1 MFYEQSNLFYD
12 FMRMNLFSQVRQT
25 NLVHTVFLFFIMYL
39 WKNETFMAQ
48 IMQMFH
54 WNNLPAFLGTY
65 FHMWKRRALVLE
77 GKRCEIMYS
86 YNQTAMVTHT
96 FSEKFQA
103 IWKYMEDHLSEFQD
117 IYQLQEFHSIRPNL
131 DNGGSSIIIN
141 AKQPPTPI
149 ASKEMF
155 IISQPTT
162 FLLDPIR
169 KIYGRVLMTKN
180 VNKNDKNEG
189 REVDTIRITLYSYVT
204 SMVDLREWLDDIH
217 MKYRSAVAGARAG
230 KQYVYTLFPPSSS
243 TSSPPMSISYSSGGG
258 GNSANNAHLSNWKE
272 TIFDTTRQFS
282 NIFFEGK
289 DAILHKI
296 DFFLNNRAWYYE
308 YGIPYTLGIGMY
320 GKPGTGKT
328 SFIKCLAKYTGRH
341 VILLTFKHIRTKK
354 QLEEYFYESQYHVGN
369 EPNSIG
375 FDQKIIV
382 MEDLD
387 CIGDIVLDRSLKNN
401 VSMSTSA
408 DALRPNKVGSPAS
421 SPTVPCTTV
430 LRTSAFGSST
440 ESVSHDDSISSEM
453 EILKDKLT
461 KNEQKIKDIADPEN
475 KKKEEDNDRLTLDD
489 ILNLMDGIRE
499 TPGRILV
506 ITSNHY
512 DRLDPALVR
521 PGRIDMK
528 LPMTYASHETIR
540 QIYLHFFKV
549 PIDESVFE
557 HENLSEEFKYSP
569 AELVNFYVNS
579 HGNADAFMAQL
590 LS

>member
-1 MFYEQSNLFYD
+1 MCRLIEHSNMFYEQSNLFYD

-39 WKNETFMAQ
+39 WKNETFMTQ
-48 IMQMFH
+48 IIQMFH
-54 WNNLPAFLGTY
+54 WNNLPACLGTY

-131 DNGGSSIIIN
+131 DNGGSSIIVN
-141 AKQPPTPI
+141 AKQPITPI
-149 ASKEMF
+149 ASKEIF

-162 FLLDPIR
+162 FLLDPVR
-169 KIYGRVLMTKN
+169 NIYGQVHMTKN
-180 VNKNDKNEG
+180 VNKNEKNEG
-189 REVDTIRITLYSYVT
+189 REVDIIRITLYSYVT
-204 SMVDLREWLDDIH
+204 SMVDLRAWLDDIH
-217 MKYRSAVAGARAG
+217 TKYRSAVAGARAG
-230 KQYVYTLFPPSSS
+230 NQYVYTLFPPSS
-243 TSSPPMSISYSSGGG
+243 TASSSSSISYSSGG
-258 GNSANNAHLSNWKE
+258 GNSANNAHLSCWKE
-272 TIFDTTRQFS
+272 TVFDTTRQFS

-289 DAILHKI
+289 NTILHKI

-308 YGIPYTLGIGMY
+308 FGIPYTLGIGMY

-341 VILLTFKHIRTKK
+341 VVLLTFKHIRTKK
-354 QLEEYFYESQYHVGN
+354 QLEEYFYENQYHVGN
-369 EPNSIG
+369 EPGSIG
-375 FDQKIIV
+375 FDKKIIV

-408 DALRPNKVGSPAS
+408 
-421 SPTVPCTTV
+421 
-430 LRTSAFGSST
+430 ST

-461 KNEQKIKDIADPEN
+461 KNEQKIKDIVNPEN
-475 KKKEEDNDRLTLDD
+475 KKKEEEDNDRLTLDD

-528 LPMTYASHETIR
+528 LHMTYASHETIR

-549 PIDESVFE
+549 PIDETVFE

-579 HGNADAFMAQL
+579 HGNANAFMAQL

>member
-1 MFYEQSNLFYD
+1 MYEQSNLFYD
-12 FMRMNLFSQVRQT
+12 FMRMNLFSQIKET

-39 WKNETFMAQ
+39 WKNND
-48 IMQMFH
+48 IMTQFLQLFH
-54 WNNLPAFLGTY
+54 WNQLPNGLNVLGTH
-65 FHMWKRRALVLE
+65 FHLWKRRSLVLE

-86 YNQTAMVTHT
+86 YTQTAMVTHT

-131 DNGGSSIIIN
+131 DIGGSGSH
-141 AKQPPTPI
+141 ATKPTM
-149 ASKEMF
+149 ASKEIF
-155 IISQPTT
+155 IIAQPTI

-169 KIYGRVLMTKN
+169 KIYGQVHMTKN
-180 VNKNDKNEG
+180 VNKNEKNEG

-204 SMVDLREWLDDIH
+204 SMVELRAWLDDIH
-217 MKYRSAVAGARAG
+217 TKYRSAVAGARAG
-230 KQYVYTLFPPSSS
+230 NQYVYTLFPPSSS
-243 TSSPPMSISYSSGGG
+243 ASSSSPMSISYGGG
-258 GNSANNAHLSNWKE
+258 GGANHTNHLSCWKE
-272 TIFDTTRQFS
+272 TVFDTTRKFS

-289 DAILHKI
+289 DTILHKI

-341 VILLTFKHIRTKK
+341 VVLLTFKYIRTKK

-369 EPNSIG
+369 EPGSIG

-387 CIGDIVLDRSLKNN
+387 CIGDIVLDRSLKN
-401 VSMSTSA
+401 SA
-408 DALRPNKVGSPAS
+408 
-421 SPTVPCTTV
+421 
-430 LRTSAFGSST
+430 ST
-440 ESVSHDDSISSEM
+440 ESVSHDDSISIEM

-461 KNEQKIKDIADPEN
+461 KNEQKIKDIVNPEN
-475 KKKEEDNDRLTLDD
+475 KKKEEEDRLTLDD

-549 PIDESVFE
+549 PIDESIFE
-557 HENLSEEFKYSP
+557 NENMSEEFKYSP

-590 LS
+590 LA

>member
-1 MFYEQSNLFYD
+1 MKLMELFHW
-12 FMRMNLFSQVRQT
+12 NHLP
-25 NLVHTVFLFFIMYL
+25 TVLPQFLGRYL
-39 WKNETFMAQ
+39 WK
-48 IMQMFH
+48 
-54 WNNLPAFLGTY
+54 
-65 FHMWKRRALVLE
+65 RRSLVLE
-77 GKRCEIMYS
+77 GRRCEIMYS

-103 IWKYMEDHLSEFQD
+103 IWKHMEDHLSEFQD
-117 IYQLQEFHSIRPNL
+117 VYQLQEFHSIRPHL
-131 DNGGSSIIIN
+131 GAASKTSTTTTSTTTTSSTATN
-141 AKQPPTPI
+141 SS
-149 ASKEMF
+149 ASTIVANKEMF
-155 IISQPTT
+155 IISQPTI
-162 FLLDPIR
+162 FLLDPIQ
-169 KIYGRVLMTKN
+169 KIYGQVHITN
-180 VNKNDKNEG
+180 CVNKNERNEG
-189 REVDTIRITLYSYVT
+189 REVDTIRITVYSYVT
-204 SMVDLREWLDDIH
+204 SMVDLRAWLDDIH
-217 MKYRSAVAGARAG
+217 TKYRFAVAGARAG
-230 KQYVYTLFPPSSS
+230 HQYVYTLFPPSSS
-243 TSSPPMSISYSSGGG
+243 NSSPSISYNSGGRVDTG
-258 GNSANNAHLSNWKE
+258 AHLTCWKE
-272 TIFDTTRQFS
+272 TVFDTTRQFS

-296 DFFLNNRAWYYE
+296 NFFLNNRAWYYE

-354 QLEEYFYESQYHVGN
+354 QLEEYFYESQYHMGN
-369 EPNSIG
+369 EPDSIG

-387 CIGDIVLDRSLKNN
+387 CIGDIVLDRSLRTNHIQQPREPSSRFLDDD
-401 VSMSTSA
+401 VPQETTTTSENLN
-408 DALRPNKVGSPAS
+408 DFDMMNPL
-421 SPTVPCTTV
+421 
-430 LRTSAFGSST
+430 
-440 ESVSHDDSISSEM
+440 
-453 EILKDKLT
+453 LT
-461 KNEQKIKDIADPEN
+461 KKDRNN
-475 KKKEEDNDRLTLDD
+475 KPKKESEELEDRLTLDD

-557 HENLSEEFKYSP
+557 HEHLSKEFKYSP

-579 HGNADAFMAQL
+579 HGNADAFMTQL
-590 LS
+590 LA